1 MTSRSNHAHA
11 ALAAVSHRLVRRV
24 ASEDSEASAAL
35 FHLASR
41 GRAHW
46 TLADWNHLLSEL
58 DKSTLTIG
66 EWVEQ
71 LNAPD
76 WQG

>member
-1 MTSRSNHAHA
+1 MTSRSNQAHA

-46 TLADWNHLLSEL
+46 TLAEKHRLCRTGPQRCLLTTSR
-58 DKSTLTIG
+58 
-66 EWVEQ
+66 
-71 LNAPD
+71 PC
-76 WQG
+76 